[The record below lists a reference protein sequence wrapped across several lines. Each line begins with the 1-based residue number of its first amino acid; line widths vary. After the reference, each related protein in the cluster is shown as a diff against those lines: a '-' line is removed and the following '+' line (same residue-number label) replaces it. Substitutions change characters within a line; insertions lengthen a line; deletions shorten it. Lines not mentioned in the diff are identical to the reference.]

1 MLRLFSGLILLFSY
15 LNLYSVDFTAELKT
29 DNPSQKINDGV
40 AFVETEGGV
49 PPFTFKWSNQSTPLT
64 SSSCEG
70 LTEGSSFKVIVKDS
84 KGSQIELKGKIPAS
98 SAEENINSLFKP
110 IVNGMS
116 SFLFWDPFSAI
127 GVYDPI
133 VYADLKNVKA
143 PGWSDPSVKRIT
155 LKEQSLI
162 TQVVV
167 KRRIWNHIRFLC

>member
-1 MLRLFSGLILLFSY
+1 MK
-15 LNLYSVDFTAELKT
+15 A
-29 DNPSQKINDGV
+29 
-40 AFVETEGGV
+40 
-49 PPFTFKWSNQSTPLT
+49 
-64 SSSCEG
+64 
-70 LTEGSSFKVIVKDS
+70 LTEGRSFKVIVKDS

-143 PGWSDPSVKRIT
+143 PGWSNPSVKRIT
-155 LKEQSLI
+155 LKKW
-162 TQVVV
+162 VV
-167 KRRIWNHIRFLC
+167 KEGEFVKKGDLIATVSQDDESGKASLCEC